1 LFSEIDR
8 NYGHLFLGWNFLQLE
23 NFFHGVSPVED
34 LLRFETFRKVRDLDL
49 KTTIPVSVTGRRV
62 VTVSVVIVILVLVV
76 IRVMWGYSE
85 MGY

>member
-1 LFSEIDR
+1 
-8 NYGHLFLGWNFLQLE
+8 LFLGWNFLQLE

-34 LLRFETFRKVRDLDL
+34 LLRFEIFRKVRDLDS
-49 KTTIPVSVTGRRV
+49 KTTIPVLVTGRRV